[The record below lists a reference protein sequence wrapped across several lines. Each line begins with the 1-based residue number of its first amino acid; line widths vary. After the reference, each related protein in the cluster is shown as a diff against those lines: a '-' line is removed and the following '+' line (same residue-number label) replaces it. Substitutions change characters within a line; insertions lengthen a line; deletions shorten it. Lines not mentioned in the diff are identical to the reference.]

1 MKAQHAIRNGALI
14 SASEASVSVF
24 SKAFFFDFAVYA
36 NVKVVRNRLFI
47 PEYEVEKLF
56 ESAAKLGLQHSFK
69 KSDVVQWTKALVEA
83 DKPGDALLRLLLIGS
98 AAPDEEPQLFI
109 FPVGLTFYADKLY
122 SKGASLV
129 SVKGERHLPGVKSK
143 DLLMS
148 FQAFG
153 EAAKAGAIDAL
164 LVDGNGNVREGTRT
178 TFYAIK
184 GDELITPPKELVLE
198 GVTRKIVFELAPAC
212 GLKVVEKNIPL
223 VDLLDK
229 KFDEVFVSN
238 TTMGVMPVNKIDDAE
253 YAVGAKTKALEKAFK
268 GYCAESRHWV

>member
-1 MKAQHAIRNGALI
+1 MKPKHAIRNGKLVE
-14 SASEASVSVF
+14 ASEASVSVF
-24 SKAFFFDFAVYA
+24 SKAFFFDYAVYA

-56 ESAAKLGLQHSFK
+56 ESAERLGLQHSFK
-69 KSDVVQWTKALVEA
+69 KSDVVKWAKTLVEA
-83 DKPGDALLRLLLIGS
+83 DSPGDALLRLLLIG
-98 AAPDEEPQLFI
+98 AASPDEEPLLFV

-122 SKGASLV
+122 SRGASLV

-148 FQAFG
+148 FQAL
-153 EAAKAGAIDAL
+153 AQAQKAGAIDAL
-164 LVDGNGNVREGTRT
+164 LVDGNGNAREGTRT

-184 GDELITPPKELVLE
+184 GDALITAPKELVLE

-212 GLKVVEKNIPL
+212 GLAVKEKNISL
-223 VDLLDK
+223 ADLLSR

-238 TTMGVMPVNKIDDAE
+238 TTMGVMPVSSIDGVA

-268 GYCAESRHWV
+268 NYCAEPRHWV